1 MLLFLN
7 QNPNI
12 KIFFNAL
19 LALIPISF
27 ILGNMAININ
37 LLLIVILGLILF
49 RGSIFKIQFYKLDY
63 LIFAF
68 FFLVLFTTAFN
79 DYKLSQN
86 LICGKENFQTNLKS
100 ILFFK
105 YLLLYL
111 VLRFLFEKNI
121 IDLKLFF
128 VTSSISVIFVSLDL
142 FYQSIF
148 GFDIFGYESLA
159 DGRKLSGPF
168 GDEYVAGG
176 YLQRFSLFAFFLI
189 PLFYSKYN
197 SISKVIVPLLVIVF
211 LLAII
216 LSGNR
221 MPMIL
226 FIFTL
231 CLVLIFQKQTRKFF
245 LPFILTFSI
254 IFFLVFNVNQ
264 SVKTNFK
271 NFYKQ
276 ISNMYVIVANK
287 DFESK
292 QTPQYLKE
300 FSTFYNTWLMN
311 KYVGGGIKNFRCYC
325 HHRPNLDKNSE
336 FICNMHP
343 HNYYLEILTETGIV
357 GFSILSII
365 FITVLYLSFFKKYIS
380 QNSLKNNNLIV
391 PFIFLFFAEIFPI
404 KSTGSFFTTG
414 NTTYLILIMSILIA
428 LIRKDNLIENKS
440 QK

>member
-37 LLLIVILGLILF
+37 LLLIVISGLILF
-49 RGSIFKIQFYKLDY
+49 RGSIFKIKFYKLDN
-63 LIFAF
+63 LIFAY
-68 FFLVLFTTAFN
+68 FFLVLFTAVFN

-86 LICGKENFQTNLKS
+86 LICGKENFQTILKS

-128 VTSSISVIFVSLDL
+128 VTSSISVLFVSLDL

-168 GDEYVAGG
+168 GDEYIAGG

-189 PLFYSKYN
+189 PLFYSRYN
-197 SISKVIVPLLVIVF
+197 SISKIVVPLLVIVF

-276 ISNMYVIVANK
+276 ISNMYVIVVNK
-287 DFESK
+287 DFESN

-343 HNYYLEILTETGIV
+343 HNYYLEILTETGII

-365 FITVLYLSFFKKYIS
+365 FITVLYLSFFKKYIT

>member
-37 LLLIVILGLILF
+37 LLLIVISGLILF
-49 RGSIFKIQFYKLDY
+49 RGSIFKIKFYKLDY
-63 LIFAF
+63 LIFAY
-68 FFLVLFTTAFN
+68 FFLVLFTAAFN

-168 GDEYVAGG
+168 GDEYIAGG

-357 GFSILSII
+357 GFSILSVI
-365 FITVLYLSFFKKYIS
+365 FITVLYLSFFKKYIT

-428 LIRKDNLIENKS
+428 LIRKDNLIENES